1 MTNKERAEKAAA
13 LKASGQC
20 NCCQAV
26 LNVYKD
32 RINADESLLNTLG
45 AGFAA
50 GMGCMESTCGALIG
64 SVMVAGFLTEGKGTV
79 GVAKT
84 VLEDFKKKSGALIC
98 RDLKGIDTGKV
109 LCPCPDCVKHAVEAL
124 EKFE

>member
-1 MTNKERAEKAAA
+1 MTNKERAEKAAL
-13 LKASGQC
+13 LKANGQC

-26 LNVYKD
+26 LSVYKD
-32 RINADESLLNTLG
+32 RISVDEALLNTLS

-50 GMGCMESTCGALIG
+50 GMGCMQSTCGALIG

-84 VLEDFKKKSGALIC
+84 VLEEFKRKSGALIC

-109 LCPCPDCVKHAVEAL
+109 LCACPDCVKHAVEAL

>member
-1 MTNKERAEKAAA
+1 MTNKERAEKAAM
-13 LKASGQC
+13 LKAQGKC

-32 RINADESLLNTLG
+32 RISVDENLLNQLG
-45 AGFAA
+45 SGFAA

-64 SVMVAGFLTEGKGTV
+64 SVIVAGFLTQGKATV

-84 VLEDFKKKSGALIC
+84 LLEEFKQKSGALIC

-109 LCPCPDCVKHAVEAL
+109 LCACPDCVKHAVEAL